1 MAIIE
6 CPFCD
11 EILEVE
17 PPDRFHI
24 TLSTKP
30 IPRTFLGDV
39 IQQKV
44 ECRNKN
50 CRKTITVYWIAPIE
64 CFNDVTSLEI

>member
-17 PPDRFHI
+17 PPDGFHI

-30 IPRTFLGDV
+30 IPKSFHGDI
-39 IQQKV
+39 IQKEV
-44 ECRNKN
+44 RCKN
-50 CRKTITVYWIAPIE
+50 QDCKKTVTVYWIAPIE
-64 CFNDVTSLEI
+64 YLTRM

>member
-24 TLSTKP
+24 TLSARPMSKN
-30 IPRTFLGDV
+30 FHGDI
-39 IQQKV
+39 IQKKV
-44 ECRNKN
+44 RCTNEDCK
-50 CRKTITVYWIAPIE
+50 KIVTLYWIAPIE
-64 CFNDVTSLEI
+64 HFATM